1 MATPAATPSPGAAVA
16 SAPVPLAQDGRGH
29 RLRWLLPL
37 IGLIHLAGLALLV
50 AYSRVN
56 LHADLT
62 ATGAGGQSLLPALAA
77 LVATVAP
84 TGLSWLYLRPL
95 QRGLQLAMASPQG
108 AVPAAMVRR
117 AANLPLVVATY
128 ALAGWMLV
136 VAQALLRGLLADV
149 AVPASILAHLV
160 LRPLLVGVVVAAAVL
175 FVAEAVCRA
184 SVWPSLLG
192 GIRITGNRQL
202 WRLRT
207 GYRLLALWV
216 TVSVIPLGAVAL
228 TAYARVA
235 GTDGLVD
242 PLLEQIVSVVLL
254 IAVSAV
260 LGGAV
265 LAWTVSRSITRP
277 LEALETATQALS
289 AGHFET
295 RVVVNATDEF
305 GTLAEGFNLAAQR
318 LSRSYADLETRN
330 RELADALDR
339 VRFLEH
345 VKHALDRFVP
355 EAVRHAIEQNPDA
368 PQLAKEARDVTVLFL
383 DIEGYSRLSEQLPRP
398 VLNALVER
406 YFSLFLESIRA
417 EGGDINETAG
427 DGLMI
432 IFQSPDPQAHAA
444 AALRAALAIQRQTA
458 EANRAAGVTA
468 SPVCINIGISSG
480 ECDVGTTRFQG
491 LTGERWTFTAS
502 GPVTNL
508 AARLS
513 DRAHGGQVLLSAE
526 TAYRLQGRFVL
537 RKAGEMVLHNL
548 SGPVVAWEACASDN

>member
-1 MATPAATPSPGAAVA
+1 M
-16 SAPVPLAQDGRGH
+16 D

-50 AYSRVN
+50 SYSRVN
-56 LHADLT
+56 LHADL
-62 ATGAGGQSLLPALAA
+62 AASGADGPGLLPVLAA
-77 LVATVAP
+77 LVAAVAP
-84 TGLSWLYLRPL
+84 TGLAWLYLRPL
-95 QRGLQLAMASPQG
+95 QQWLRGAAAGPQK
-108 AVPAAMVRR
+108 AIPPDIARR
-117 AANLPLVVATY
+117 AANLPLVVAAY
-128 ALAGWMLV
+128 ALAGWMLL
-136 VAQALLRGLLADV
+136 VAQALARGLLADG

-160 LRPLLVGVVVAAAVL
+160 LRPLLVGAVVAAAVL

-207 GYRLLALWV
+207 GYRLLALWM

-228 TAYARVA
+228 TTYARVA
-235 GTDGLVD
+235 GTAAVAD

-265 LAWTVSRSITRP
+265 LAWTVSHSITRP

-289 AGHFET
+289 AGHFDT
-295 RVVVNATDEF
+295 RVVVNSTDEF

-339 VRFLEH
+339 VDFLEH

-355 EAVRHAIEQNPDA
+355 ETVRHAIEQNPDA
-368 PQLAKEARDVTVLFL
+368 PGLAKEARDVTVLFL
-383 DIEGYSRLSEQLPRP
+383 DIEGYSRLSEELPRN
-398 VLNALVER
+398 VLNTLVER

-417 EGGDINETAG
+417 QGGDINETAG

-432 IFQSPDPQAHAA
+432 IFQSPDPQAHPAA
-444 AALRAALAIQRQTA
+444 AMRAALAIQQQTA
-458 EANRAAGVTA
+458 EANRAQGAAPT
-468 SPVCINIGISSG
+468 PVRINIGISSG

-491 LTGERWTFTAS
+491 LAGERWTFTAS

-513 DRAHGGQVLLSAE
+513 DRAHGGQILLSAE
-526 TAYRLQGRFVL
+526 TARRLQGRFAL
-537 RKAGEMVLHNL
+537 RSAGELVLHNL
-548 SGPVVAWEACASDN
+548 SSPVVAWEACLPGSMPVLP

>member
-1 MATPAATPSPGAAVA
+1 MAPSAATPSPDTPVV
-16 SAPVPLAQDGRGH
+16 SAPGLPAQDARVHRVGWVVPLV
-29 RLRWLLPL
+29 
-37 IGLIHLAGLALLV
+37 GLIHLAGLALLV
-50 AYSRVN
+50 SYSRLN
-56 LHADLT
+56 LHVDLT
-62 ATGAGGQSLLPALAA
+62 ATGAGGGSLLPALGA
-77 LVATVAP
+77 LVAATVP
-84 TGLSWLYLRPL
+84 TFFAWLYVRPL
-95 QRGLQLAMASPQG
+95 QRWLRRAPAGPGEAIPPSMA
-108 AVPAAMVRR
+108 RR
-117 AANLPLVVATY
+117 AANLPLVVAGY

-136 VAQALLRGLLADV
+136 VVQALLRGLLGDA
-149 AVPASILAHLV
+149 AVSAAILAHLI
-160 LRPLLVGVVVAAAVL
+160 LRPLLVGLVVAAAAL
-175 FVAEAVCRA
+175 FVTEAVCRA
-184 SVWPSLLG
+184 SVWPSMLG

-216 TVSVIPLGAVAL
+216 SVSVIPLGAVAL
-228 TAYARVA
+228 TTYARVA
-235 GTDGLVD
+235 GADVAAD
-242 PLLEQIVSVVLL
+242 PLLGRIVSVVLL
-254 IAVSAV
+254 IALSAV
-260 LGGAV
+260 MGGAV

-305 GTLAEGFNLAAQR
+305 GTLAEGFNLAAER

-339 VRFLEH
+339 VDFLEH

-355 EAVRHAIEQNPDA
+355 ETVRQAIEENPDA
-368 PQLAKEARDVTVLFL
+368 PRLAKEARDVTVLFL
-383 DIEGYSRLSEQLPRP
+383 DIEGYSRLSEELPRN
-398 VLNALVER
+398 VLNSLVER

-427 DGLMI
+427 DGLMM

-444 AALRAALAIQRQTA
+444 AALRAALAIQQQTA
-458 EANRAAGVTA
+458 EANRAAGAAPT
-468 SPVCINIGISSG
+468 PLRINIGISSG

-491 LTGERWTFTAS
+491 LAGERWTFTAS

-513 DRAHGGQVLLSAE
+513 DRAHGGQILVSAE
-526 TAYRLQGRFVL
+526 TARRLEGRFAL
-537 RKAGEMVLHNL
+537 RAVGELVLHNL
-548 SGPVVAWEACASDN
+548 SSPVVAWAACLPDQ